1 MTPCTDDALHGPLHA
16 TLNPKKLSMTH
27 SCRAL
32 VTSIAAALALCVLPA
47 AAQSSFPD
55 RTVKIVV
62 PFAPGGSSDS
72 ATRILAEQL
81 ATKWKQSV
89 VVENKPGANG
99 SIGAAQVV
107 RAAPDGTTLLLAPV
121 SIGSVN
127 LFLKNPGFDPLT
139 DLVPVT
145 QIAEGDYVL
154 SVRNDVPAKTM
165 AEFGTYARNNPG
177 KVFDGTFGG
186 GSMLAF
192 QQFADQMKF
201 QRQSVSYRGE
211 ALALN
216 ALMAGEVHAVLSTLT
231 AARPFIDS
239 GRIKALGI
247 PSKLRSPIAPNI
259 AAADES
265 GAKGFYV
272 NFWFDLMAPKGT
284 SDEVRKKIN
293 ADVAE
298 ALAQA
303 QVKGRLYSMG
313 LIAKPSS
320 AEAFGKL
327 VQFESTRWV
336 ETAQRAGI
344 QPQ

>member
-1 MTPCTDDALHGPLHA
+1 MMTITRRHLACSLCACVALGG
-16 TLNPKKLSMTH
+16 
-27 SCRAL
+27 
-32 VTSIAAALALCVLPA
+32 LPA
-47 AAQSSFPD
+47 AAQTGFPE
-55 RTVKIVV
+55 RAVKIVV

-81 ATKWKQSV
+81 STKWKQPV

-99 SIGAAQVV
+99 SIGAAQVA
-107 RAAPDGTTLLLAPV
+107 RSAADGYTLLLAPV
-121 SIGSVN
+121 SVGSIH
-127 LFLKNPGFDPLT
+127 LFVKNPGFDPLT

-154 SVRNDVPAKTM
+154 SVRNDVPAKTL
-165 AEFGTYARNNPG
+165 AEFGAYARNNPG

-192 QQFADQMKF
+192 QQFADQMQF
-201 QRQSVSYRGE
+201 QRQNVSYRGE

-216 ALMAGEVHAVLSTLT
+216 ALMAGEVQAMLSTLT

-239 GRIKALGI
+239 GKIRALGI
-247 PSKLRSPIAPNI
+247 PSKTRSPIAPNI
-259 AAADES
+259 PSADES

-272 NFWFDLMAPKGT
+272 NFWFGLMAPKGT
-284 SDEVRKKIN
+284 PPEVIKKIH

-298 ALAQA
+298 ALAGT

-313 LIAKPSS
+313 LVAKSS
-320 AEAFGKL
+320 TPEAFGKL
-327 VQFESTRWV
+327 VQLENTRWV
-336 ETAQRAGI
+336 ETAKNAGI